1 MRLENTGRKYPAG
14 IFICAGS
21 YPCGEVIKM
30 DSAQREVMAVLIRRL
45 CSLGLISQSTC
56 RRAEELAFS
65 RGGFPSFFVC
75 NTGAGG
81 EEDADAGTQD
91 PR

>member
-1 MRLENTGRKYPAG
+1 
-14 IFICAGS
+14 
-21 YPCGEVIKM
+21 M
-30 DSAQREVMAVLIRRL
+30 DSAQREVMAVLIRHL

-65 RGGFPSFFVC
+65 RGGFPAFFVC

-91 PR
+91 PL

>member
-1 MRLENTGRKYPAG
+1 
-14 IFICAGS
+14 
-21 YPCGEVIKM
+21 M
-30 DSAQREVMAVLIRRL
+30 DSAQREVMAVLIRDL
-45 CSLGLISQSTC
+45 CSRGLISQSTC

-91 PR
+91 PL